1 MTLKVTCPNCG
12 PRYTTEFWFGGEL
25 LPHAAPVAPDAD
37 ALKADF
43 ERVWLRTNVAGVRTN
58 ASSTTRAADDGSS
71 SNATLAPMNP
81 MTATDGGFRER
92 VLRLRRTHDFFRR
105 GRYDRIGTLRGGVR
119 TFPVHSS
126 TIGVAASIASPAIA
140 RTVS

>member
-43 ERVWLRTNVAGVRTN
+43 ERVWLRTNIAGVQDERWFHHAGCRRWLVVERDTRTN
-58 ASSTTRAADDGSS
+58 E
-71 SNATLAPMNP
+71 
-81 MTATDGGFRER
+81 F
-92 VLRLRRTHDFFRR
+92 HDS
-105 GRYDRIGTLRGGVR
+105 D
-119 TFPVHSS
+119 
-126 TIGVAASIASPAIA
+126 
-140 RTVS
+140 